1 MPGEH
6 KAPYAFLGLSNRPPV
21 RTQAFL
27 SKAWRIT
34 FVKTARLKQ
43 KMVCSLA
50 CNKHMC
56 ELPLSFILLCEK
68 SPKAQNILQV
78 LWYTI
83 QSICP
88 YLLLQL
94 HFFWISESSWT
105 LNLFYLSPLF
115 LSYYEFPLW
124 GLFSLWAIKSCTTS
138 SPTITSSVKFLLAS
152 WLHVYYFSIAFS
164 MEMTR
169 RHYFQGNL
177 HIFLS

>member
-115 LSYYEFPLW
+115 SVLLW
-124 GLFSLWAIKSCTTS
+124 IPTLRFVFFVGNKILYHLTTNNHQLCEIFACFMAACLLFFYSL
-138 SPTITSSVKFLLAS
+138 
-152 WLHVYYFSIAFS
+152 
-164 MEMTR
+164 
-169 RHYFQGNL
+169 
-177 HIFLS
+177 